1 MVPAPMASARGNG
14 SARRPIMA
22 LAPAVG
28 DVDLLVASEL
38 MEAGRAV
45 AGGYTAPDRTMAIA
59 STSRSYL
66 VVEKIAMS
74 DGRYD
79 PQFLIAAVEKNSRQ
93 ALLLDSISRHSRG
106 KPMCHDQRGAAR
118 RDCRRARPAHYG
130 GGIRSGDPR

>member
-1 MVPAPMASARGNG
+1 
-14 SARRPIMA
+14 

-45 AGGYTAPDRTMAIA
+45 AGGYTTPDRTTAIA

-79 PQFLIAAVEKNSRQ
+79 PQRLIAAVEKN
-93 ALLLDSISRHSRG
+93 
-106 KPMCHDQRGAAR
+106 
-118 RDCRRARPAHYG
+118 
-130 GGIRSGDPR
+130 